1 MTVHADLPDD
11 DVLRIEGVVAPDG
24 SDACSRSPRWASS
37 WPGPRRR
44 AHFPAWTPRAGTTCA
59 WRRRHP
65 ELSLT
70 AGWMTQGVTL
80 PGSYLTTT
88 GLALPV
94 LHPDHLVLLRV
105 SAVD

>member
-1 MTVHADLPDD
+1 MRLA
-11 DVLRIEGVVAPDG
+11 AP
-24 SDACSRSPRWASS
+24 AY
-37 WPGPRRR
+37 
-44 AHFPAWTPRAGTTCA
+44 
-59 WRRRHP
+59 P

-70 AGWMTQGVTL
+70 AGWMDEGVTL
-80 PGSYLTTT
+80 PGSYLSTT